1 MHEKIKTFVKH
12 TLGCACPEEVF
23 KYIDCK
29 QNIKLNDDIS
39 LNSKINI
46 GNGLL
51 IYVVEAD
58 NPDFIT
64 INLPLLVHAGKKERD
79 SLRFNRLRLVIATN
93 KIDKIKEIANS
104 VFEAIKNR
112 DEKVHLHV
120 IHKKDLSLL
129 LA

>member
-23 KYIDCK
+23 KHIDCK

-46 GNGLL
+46 GNRLL

-79 SLRFNRLRLVIATN
+79 SSGFNRLRLVIAT
-93 KIDKIKEIANS
+93 DKMDGIKEITNS
-104 VFEAIKNR
+104 VFQAIGNR
-112 DEKVHLHV
+112 DEKIHLHI

>member
-23 KYIDCK
+23 KHIDCK

-46 GNGLL
+46 GNRLL

-58 NPDFIT
+58 NQNFIT

-79 SLRFNRLRLVIATN
+79 SSGFNRLRLVIAT
-93 KIDKIKEIANS
+93 DKMDGIKEITNS
-104 VFEAIKNR
+104 VFQAIGNR
-112 DEKVHLHV
+112 DEKIHLHI